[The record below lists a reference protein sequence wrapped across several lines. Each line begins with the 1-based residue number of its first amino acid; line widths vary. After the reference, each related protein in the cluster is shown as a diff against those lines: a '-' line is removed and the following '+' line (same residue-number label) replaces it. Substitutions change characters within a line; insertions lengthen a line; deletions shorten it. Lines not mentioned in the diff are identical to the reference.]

1 MAQLMKKMMKKTWKK
16 NNKMIEEKWCN
27 RNKILREINNKMVN
41 NSQINSKDK
50 PNKKI
55 LDKD

>member
-16 NNKMIEEKWCN
+16 NNKMIVEKWCN
-27 RNKILREINNKMVN
+27 QNKILREVNNKMVN